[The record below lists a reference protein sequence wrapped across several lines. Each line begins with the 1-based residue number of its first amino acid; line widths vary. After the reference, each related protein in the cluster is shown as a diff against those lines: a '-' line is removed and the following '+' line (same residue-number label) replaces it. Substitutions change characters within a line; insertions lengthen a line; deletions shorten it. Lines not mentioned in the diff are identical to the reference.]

1 VLAGPSSSLQET
13 SETSRFA
20 AAVALFGTVL
30 QESEHVGEGDLNLVQ
45 LPARGALGT
54 DEQGERAVFVRL
66 LALVRELRC

>member
-1 VLAGPSSSLQET
+1 
-13 SETSRFA
+13 
-20 AAVALFGTVL
+20 VALFGTVL